1 MGRARGGRAGDR
13 PQPPVSPH
21 AAGGARDLRRR
32 PGAARG
38 DEDHRA
44 AARPARDRG
53 APGDARRGNAGHR
66 DARDARA
73 ADGRAPASAR
83 LRDREPAPP
92 PALRSGGGRAP
103 ARSGDGAC
111 PRARAASLRRRAGR
125 RGERV
130 VGHQRRQ
137 PGAPARR
144 HRRRAAGRAPVP
156 LRGGVRA
163 HGAGAGRALAG
174 GRDGGARRGR
184 GAPALEVVVTLRELV
199 ERHRIVISAG
209 SGGVGKTT
217 VAASIALWGALVGR
231 RAVVI
236 TIDPARR
243 LASSLGLE
251 TLGSEAREIPA
262 TYFAAQGLAAP
273 RGSLAAMM
281 LDQKGAWDALVERH
295 APAEARA
302 RILQNPFY
310 QHLSQTFAGS
320 QEYMAIEQLC
330 LLAESG
336 AYDLIVV
343 DTPPTR
349 HALDFLEAPRRIGD
363 FLDRKVVKWFVRP
376 YFSAGWS
383 ALRAMNRTAGFL
395 LRRLEQ
401 ATGISA
407 LAEISDFFTSMSG
420 LFENFQPRV
429 ERAYQVL
436 RGAETAFVL
445 VTGPEEQVLGDAEY
459 LSTKMA
465 ELHMPLKGVV
475 FNRVHHEYRP
485 AGRGPRRGELGP
497 EDAEQVARA
506 VAKALGGATGEAG
519 ALAAN
524 FVDYQVLARG
534 ESLRLEMFRAGLSR
548 TVPVVQVPNFARD
561 VHDLASLAEMHGH
574 LFGGK
579 AAA

>member
-1 MGRARGGRAGDR
+1 M
-13 PQPPVSPH
+13 
-21 AAGGARDLRRR
+21 
-32 PGAARG
+32 
-38 DEDHRA
+38 
-44 AARPARDRG
+44 
-53 APGDARRGNAGHR
+53 
-66 DARDARA
+66 
-73 ADGRAPASAR
+73 
-83 LRDREPAPP
+83 
-92 PALRSGGGRAP
+92 
-103 ARSGDGAC
+103 
-111 PRARAASLRRRAGR
+111 
-125 RGERV
+125 
-130 VGHQRRQ
+130 
-137 PGAPARR
+137 
-144 HRRRAAGRAPVP
+144 
-156 LRGGVRA
+156 
-163 HGAGAGRALAG
+163 
-174 GRDGGARRGR
+174 
-184 GAPALEVVVTLRELV
+184 TLRELV

-217 VAASIALWGALVGR
+217 VAASIALWGALGGR

-262 TYFAAQGLAAP
+262 THFAAQGLAAP

-485 AGRGPRRGELGP
+485 AGRGPRRGELGSTTRCW
-497 EDAEQVARA
+497 RA
-506 VAKALGGATGEAG
+506 ASRCAWRCS
-519 ALAAN
+519 
-524 FVDYQVLARG
+524 ARG
-534 ESLRLEMFRAGLSR
+534 SRAPCRWCRCRTSRGTCTIWRAWRRCMGICSGGRRRRRRLGTLVAHGPRCTSSW
-548 TVPVVQVPNFARD
+548 PAR
-561 VHDLASLAEMHGH
+561 SPRS
-574 LFGGK
+574 
-579 AAA
+579 

>member
-1 MGRARGGRAGDR
+1 M
-13 PQPPVSPH
+13 
-21 AAGGARDLRRR
+21 
-32 PGAARG
+32 
-38 DEDHRA
+38 
-44 AARPARDRG
+44 
-53 APGDARRGNAGHR
+53 
-66 DARDARA
+66 
-73 ADGRAPASAR
+73 
-83 LRDREPAPP
+83 
-92 PALRSGGGRAP
+92 
-103 ARSGDGAC
+103 
-111 PRARAASLRRRAGR
+111 
-125 RGERV
+125 
-130 VGHQRRQ
+130 
-137 PGAPARR
+137 
-144 HRRRAAGRAPVP
+144 
-156 LRGGVRA
+156 
-163 HGAGAGRALAG
+163 
-174 GRDGGARRGR
+174 
-184 GAPALEVVVTLRELV
+184 TLRELV
-199 ERHRIVISAG
+199 EHHRIVISAG

-217 VAASIALWGALVGR
+217 VAASIALWGALAGR

-251 TLGSEAREIPA
+251 ALGSEARDIPA
-262 TYFAAQGLAAP
+262 AHFARQGLGEV

-295 APAEARA
+295 APPDARD
-302 RILQNPFY
+302 RILANPFY

-330 LLAESG
+330 VLLDSA

-349 HALDFLEAPRRIGD
+349 HALDFLEAPKRIGD
-363 FLDRKVVKWFVRP
+363 FLDRRIVRWFVRP

-401 ATGISA
+401 ATGVSA
-407 LAEISDFFTSMSG
+407 LAEISDFFSSMGG

-429 ERAYQVL
+429 ERAYRVL

-465 ELHMPLKGVV
+465 ELRMPLKGVV
-475 FNRVHHEYRP
+475 FNRVHREYRP
-485 AGRGPRRGELGP
+485 PRRGTRRGEIGP
-497 EDAEQVARA
+497 EDAEQVART
-506 VAKALGGATGEAG
+506 VAAALAG
-519 ALAAN
+519 AGPEARDLAAN
-524 FVDYQVLARG
+524 FVDYQALARG
-534 ESLRLEMFRAGLSR
+534 ESLRLEQFRVGLPR
-548 TVPVVQVPNFARD
+548 GIPVVQVPNFARD
-561 VHDLASLAEMHGH
+561 VHDLASLAEMHAH